1 MHSKKLRDFVFRLHR
16 YIGLA
21 VGLIALIIGL
31 TGSLL
36 VFHDEISDLHLHRQI
51 GRITPEGERLPVE
64 VILNTVKKAYAHQA
78 RCHN

>member
-21 VGLIALIIGL
+21 VGLIAIAIGL

-36 VFHDEISDLHLHRQI
+36 VFHDERRCPWAIASS
-51 GRITPEGERLPVE
+51 
-64 VILNTVKKAYAHQA
+64 ILLNHSTTALLADSLRA
-78 RCHN
+78 FFTSS